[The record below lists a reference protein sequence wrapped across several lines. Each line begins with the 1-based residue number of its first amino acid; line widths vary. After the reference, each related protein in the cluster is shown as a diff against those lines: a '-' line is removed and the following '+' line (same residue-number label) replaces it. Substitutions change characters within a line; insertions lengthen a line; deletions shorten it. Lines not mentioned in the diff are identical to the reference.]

1 LIHFYKRSVMEDRG
15 RLRERDRAVFNMFAQ
30 NETRGQYRDHNG
42 DRGGRLL
49 HSPVRLKIKNFSD
62 TTPRKTKNEPMQESD
77 YDLVP
82 DIIEDSSSRGRQ
94 AIVKYQR
101 LDVLGTGGFAKV
113 YRVQDMNSGEIFAD
127 KVTSLDILH
136 RRHNAKQ
143 KIDREISIHR
153 SLDHVNIVKFYK
165 YFCHENYIHMVM
177 EICSNKTLLHVQ
189 KYRTRITEPEARF
202 YLKQIMEGTR
212 YLHSRQ
218 VLHRDLKLGNMF
230 IHADMTIKIGDFGLA
245 TTFSGNKVGN
255 MCGTPNYMAPEVLS
269 KKGHGVQSDIWAIG
283 CMLFALLCGS
293 PPFETET
300 LNATYKRILDSNFTI
315 PSRINLSES
324 ARDMIEMMLSSDP
337 DMRGHLAM
345 PDRYQLDEC
354 DNLFSHSF
362 LQNFTPAALPRSA
375 IREIPNLE
383 AEKHGQRQNF
393 IRTKAISIKPRRP
406 AQDVDVGYNT
416 MVASLSP
423 ISPPH
428 PLSPLSPPHTH
439 PLSPISPPHTSP
451 LSPSA
456 FSPPQIGSSIKQKFG
471 SFFDKRG
478 RFIHRVI
485 DSLSIIVEQTN
496 KQSNNNFAPPSQA
509 KIPIFVAKWVDY
521 SNKFGFGYQLSNK
534 AVGLQFTDTTKIMC
548 TADRSLVEFLDMK
561 GKPFTFPLKGP
572 IPCQSK
578 DLKLRVGVLECVINY
593 MENNLHDA
601 SSSLQGRS
609 CVTTTGKTLIPQMK
623 KWNRR
628 RDSVSMELNNHTIQV
643 NHIEEHVKVVASESG
658 GDVYI
663 TLLEHRDPAIIY
675 SLNSLLNLGCPPRL
689 GAWLEVTLPEIRHLA
704 DKE

>member
-1 LIHFYKRSVMEDRG
+1 MEERG
-15 RLRERDRAVFNMFAQ
+15 RVTLFPAERQKQVYNTF
-30 NETRGQYRDHNG
+30 GQNG
-42 DRGGRLL
+42 DRGRLL
-49 HSPVRLKIKNFSD
+49 HSPVKLKIKNFSD
-62 TTPRKTKNEPMQESD
+62 TAPRKTKNEPMQESD

-82 DIIEDSSSRGRQ
+82 DTIEDSSARGRHNTVQ
-94 AIVKYQR
+94 YQR

-113 YRVQDMNSGEIFAD
+113 FRVREVKSDEIFAD

-165 YFCHENYIHMVM
+165 YFCHENYIHMMM

-189 KYRTRITEPEARF
+189 KFRTRITEPEARY

-245 TTFSGNKVGN
+245 TTFSCNKVGN

-315 PSRINLSES
+315 PSKINLSES

-337 DMRGHLAM
+337 HMRGHLAM
-345 PDRYQLDEC
+345 PDQYQLDDC
-354 DNLFSHSF
+354 DNLFAHPF
-362 LQNFTPAALPRSA
+362 LQHFTPATLPRSA
-375 IREIPNLE
+375 IRETPNLE
-383 AEKHGQRQNF
+383 EERHGERQSF
-393 IRTKAISIKPRRP
+393 TRTKAISITARRST
-406 AQDVDVGYNT
+406 QDVDVGYNT
-416 MVASLSP
+416 MVGSLSP
-423 ISPPH
+423 VSPLH
-428 PLSPLSPPHTH
+428 PL
-439 PLSPISPPHTSP
+439 SP

-485 DSLSIIVEQTN
+485 DSLALVVEQMN
-496 KQSNNNFAPPSQA
+496 KQTYNNCAPPSQA
-509 KIPIFVAKWVDY
+509 QIPIFVAKWVDY

-534 AVGLQFTDTTKIMC
+534 AVGLQFTDTTKIGC

-561 GKPFTFPLKGP
+561 GKPFIFPLKGP

-601 SSSLQGRS
+601 SSSLQGRT
-609 CVTTTGKTLIPQMK
+609 CVTTTGKTLVPQMK

-658 GDVYI
+658 GDLFL
-663 TLLEHRDPAIIY
+663 TLLQHRDPAIIY
-675 SLNSLLNLGCPPRL
+675 SLNSLLNLGCPTRL
-689 GAWLEVTLPEIRHLA
+689 GAWLEVTLTEIKHLA
-704 DKE
+704 EKE